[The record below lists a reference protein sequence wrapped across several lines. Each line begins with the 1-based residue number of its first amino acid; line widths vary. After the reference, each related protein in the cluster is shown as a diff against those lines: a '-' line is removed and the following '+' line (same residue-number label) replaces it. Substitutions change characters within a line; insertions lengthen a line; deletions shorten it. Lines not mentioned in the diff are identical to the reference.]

1 MYSEDL
7 INISNFKNCNTNYK
21 NRNKN
26 FKKGN
31 KNDKTS
37 FMMKNNKKCYKIY
50 MKTKSR
56 FILWN
61 HYILEKQSNAP
72 NFRKTEKTYSSDM

>member
-26 FKKGN
+26 
-31 KNDKTS
+31 DKTS
-37 FMMKNNKKCYKIY
+37 FMMKNNKK
-50 MKTKSR
+50 M
-56 FILWN
+56 L
-61 HYILEKQSNAP
+61 
-72 NFRKTEKTYSSDM
+72 

>member
-1 MYSEDL
+1 MCSEDL

-21 NRNKN
+21 KRNKN

-37 FMMKNNKKCYKIY
+37 FMMKNNKK
-50 MKTKSR
+50 M
-56 FILWN
+56 L
-61 HYILEKQSNAP
+61 
-72 NFRKTEKTYSSDM
+72 

>member
-37 FMMKNNKKCYKIY
+37 FMMKNNKK
-50 MKTKSR
+50 M
-56 FILWN
+56 L
-61 HYILEKQSNAP
+61 
-72 NFRKTEKTYSSDM
+72 